1 MSSRFFLECVFFD
14 SHDTREIIWR
24 GRPDPRA
31 RRWRGRHC
39 TDLAGARSRRTSDV
53 SDPFWS
59 SFILSTG
66 DLNMGRLGA
75 PISIAVHV
83 ATRIV
88 SICGRGAVA
97 PCALTLGGGEKY
109 RAVDVDDADDSG
121 RQCRRIT
128 MEAAWGGWDGARES
142 LESSSSFA
150 SFLLLGRWDAR
161 WDGRHY
167 GMEFNLS
174 SSSFRFGRA
183 RGYSVAVAVLL
194 SSEKRI

>member
-1 MSSRFFLECVFFD
+1 M
-14 SHDTREIIWR
+14 
-24 GRPDPRA
+24 
-31 RRWRGRHC
+31 
-39 TDLAGARSRRTSDV
+39 RSRRTSDV

-109 RAVDVDDADDSG
+109 RAVDVDDADDSRASMAEDYHGSGVG
-121 RQCRRIT
+121 RV
-128 MEAAWGGWDGARES
+128 GWSEGVVGVVFVVREFSIVGAM
-142 LESSSSFA
+142 
-150 SFLLLGRWDAR
+150 GRS
-161 WDGRHY
+161 
-167 GMEFNLS
+167 M
-174 SSSFRFGRA
+174 GRA
-183 RGYSVAVAVLL
+183 ALRDGV
-194 SSEKRI
+194 